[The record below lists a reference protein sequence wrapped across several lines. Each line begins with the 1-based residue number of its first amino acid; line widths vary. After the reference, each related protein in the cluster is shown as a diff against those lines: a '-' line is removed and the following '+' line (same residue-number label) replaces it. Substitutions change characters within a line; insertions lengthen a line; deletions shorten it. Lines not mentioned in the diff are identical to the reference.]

1 MSDLGHVESP
11 GKLMHI
17 VEAVVLVVTVV
28 VLVVI
33 DSAAFVVNHRVILS
47 LVGSWSH
54 AITVIPVILGTSWLR
69 IFRIH
74 WLSIWVRT
82 IVVTILSEG
91 R

>member
-1 MSDLGHVESP
+1 VSDLGHVERP

-33 DSAAFVVNHRVILS
+33 DSAAIVFNHRVILS
-47 LVGSWSH
+47 LVGLCSH
-54 AITVIPVILGTSWLR
+54 AITVIPVIFDTSWLR

-74 WLSIWVRT
+74 WLSIWVSS
-82 IVVTILSEG
+82 IVGTILSEG

>member
-1 MSDLGHVESP
+1 VSDLGHVESP

-33 DSAAFVVNHRVILS
+33 DSAAIVFNHRVILS
-47 LVGSWSH
+47 LIGLCSH
-54 AITVIPVILGTSWLR
+54 AITVIPVILDTSWLR

-82 IVVTILSEG
+82 IVGTILSEG